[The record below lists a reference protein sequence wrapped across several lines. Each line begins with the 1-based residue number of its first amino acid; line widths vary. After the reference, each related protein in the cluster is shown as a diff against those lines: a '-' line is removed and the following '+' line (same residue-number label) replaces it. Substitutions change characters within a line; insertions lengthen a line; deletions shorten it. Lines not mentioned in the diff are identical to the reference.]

1 MFAMSYDNG
10 LIAIALIKA
19 PTRQLSDIA
28 TQKPPVR
35 AVTNINSR
43 YAKTLDKVWTSL
55 LYRDKKPTVHVWDQH
70 CLKTLR
76 WQGKITPA
84 YIHGSCHLIPEL
96 AAQEN
101 KYWSHY

>member
-1 MFAMSYDNG
+1 MFAMSGDNG
-10 LIAIALIKA
+10 FIAIALIKA

-28 TQKPPVR
+28 TQKPSVR

-55 LYRDKKPTVHVWDQH
+55 LYGDKKLTVNVYDQR
-70 CLKTLR
+70 CLKTQR

-84 YIHGSCHLIPEL
+84 YMHGNCHLIPEL
-96 AAQEN
+96 APREN
-101 KYWSHY
+101 KYWRHY